1 MKVSQIATMLNT
13 QVIPQFE
20 GLSLVVNEDLSN
32 IADFGRTFASLADST
47 NITNLYEKF
56 HKAIVDK
63 VGKQIFWD
71 RKYEGFGMDILR
83 DGSEWGSVVEKIR
96 FTPSDFKTNYVWQLT
111 NGQRYDDF
119 LTFEELGASAKYWDS
134 KVTFRISIDKPYKQV
149 QSAMTSASAFTR
161 YIAAIEQVILNK
173 KALAIK
179 SLTQRIHTAM
189 VANRIANNVA
199 VIDLLTEY
207 NTQFTQTLT
216 AEEAFY
222 DKDFIRYAIARID
235 DISKLMTEFSTLYND
250 GTYATFTPSNM
261 QILTMN
267 SLFVSNINTY
277 LKSDTYNPQ
286 FIKDLKIESIPFWQ
300 GTGMTTGGSLS
311 ERTKIDTTIYDDNLT
326 NDTATVSRD
335 FILGTLRD
343 RDAIAIFN
351 QDEYALSFQNPDTG
365 ITKTNYFTDL
375 SLFGD
380 AAENFVVFVLG
391 SGSSDGGDG

>member
-47 NITNLYEKF
+47 NVANLYDKF
-56 HKAIVDK
+56 HKTIVDK

-111 NGQRYDDF
+111 NGQKYDDF
-119 LTFEELGASAKYWDS
+119 LKFEELGASAKYWDS

-149 QSAMTSASAFTR
+149 QSAMVSASAFTR

-189 VANRIANNVA
+189 VANRIAKNVA

-207 NTQFTQTLT
+207 NTKFTKTLT

-261 QILTMN
+261 QVLTMN

-286 FIKDLKIESIPFWQ
+286 FIKDLKVESIPFWQ
-300 GTGMTTGGSLS
+300 GTGMTTGGTLS

-343 RDAIAIFN
+343 KDAIAIFN

-365 ITKTNYFTDL
+365 VTKTNYFTDL

-380 AAENFVVFVLG
+380 TAENFVVFVLG
-391 SGSSDGGDG
+391 AGTSNTPAG